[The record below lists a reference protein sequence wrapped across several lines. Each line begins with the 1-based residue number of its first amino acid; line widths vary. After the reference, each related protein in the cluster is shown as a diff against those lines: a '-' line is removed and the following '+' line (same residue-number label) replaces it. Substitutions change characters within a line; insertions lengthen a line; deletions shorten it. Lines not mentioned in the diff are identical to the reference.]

1 MIHIY
6 TDGSSRGNPGLGG
19 FGAVVYQCD
28 DTKETAIIHCYQEQF
43 KHVTNNQMEL
53 RAILYAFEYAT
64 KYHPNEPCIIYS
76 DSAYCVNIC
85 NDWIYTWVRNN
96 WKNSKKKEVENIN
109 YVKALYKYL
118 STDFFMCQVNKC
130 KGHKDLIGNE
140 LADALATHN
149 SAKFEEIILANN
161 IDLSLKLNIDVQLKI

>member
-1 MIHIY
+1 MI
-6 TDGSSRGNPGLGG
+6 G
-19 FGAVVYQCD
+19 F
-28 DTKETAIIHCYQEQF
+28 I
-43 KHVTNNQMEL
+43 
-53 RAILYAFEYAT
+53 
-64 KYHPNEPCIIYS
+64 
-76 DSAYCVNIC
+76 
-85 NDWIYTWVRNN
+85 TWVRNN

-140 LADALATHN
+140 LADALAIHN